1 MKRVLQYNLMLYVAL
16 MFLIASCQPKVSST
30 QKNIDQRVDS
40 LLSLMSVDEK
50 IGQTVLFTSRW
61 DVTGPLLR
69 DGEEDAIKS
78 GKCGNIFN
86 AHTVEYTRKLQEM
99 AVNETRLGIP
109 LLFGYDVIHGHQ
121 TLGPISLGESASW
134 DLNLIELSARV
145 AAREAAASGLHW
157 TFAPMCDIGRD
168 PRWGRV
174 SEGAG
179 EDTFLGEQIAAA
191 RVRGFQGDDL
201 SDALTVSA
209 CVKHMAAYGAAQAGR
224 DYHSVD
230 MSERVLRET
239 YLPPYK
245 AAIDAGARTVMTSFN
260 DLDGVPATANSFLLK
275 DILRNEWGFDG
286 MVVTDYTAINELIPH
301 GVAKDEYDAGVLA
314 MKAGVD
320 MDMEGGIYMDHL
332 KAAIE
337 NGDVSIQDLDNA
349 VRNVL
354 RLKFEL
360 GIMDD
365 PYKYCNETLEQ
376 SEVLS
381 ESNRE
386 AAYEMAAA
394 SCVLL
399 KNEAQVLPLKASE
412 KIAVIGPLANSKRD
426 LLGSW
431 KAAGKPQDVSATILD
446 AIITNADKG
455 NVSFAVGCDINT
467 QNKNGFAKALKAA
480 QQADK
485 VVMVM
490 GEKWSMSGEAA
501 CRTNLNFPGVQV
513 ELIAEVAKLDK
524 PLILLFMTGRS
535 MTIEKESELADALM
549 NIWYPGTEG
558 GRAVADLLY
567 GKKVPSGKL
576 TMTMPRNVG
585 QIPIFY
591 NYKNTGRPYNPEKP
605 KDTYKSRY
613 LDVANTPLYPFGYGL
628 SYTTFEYSN
637 MKLSKDVFQAGE
649 SLQLSVEVS
658 NTGQFD
664 GHEIVQL
671 YIHDQVASV
680 TRPVRELKA
689 FQKIALKQGET
700 KVLTFTIDEAMLQF
714 YRQDM
719 SFGSE
724 DGRFTV
730 FIGSSS
736 ETQNGIEFELKGVT
750 K

>member
-1 MKRVLQYNLMLYVAL
+1 MKKVKSIILGLSFLV
-16 MFLIASCQPKVSST
+16 LIAGCQANANQYHST
-30 QKNIDQRVDS
+30 NDKISGRIDS
-40 LLSLMSVDEK
+40 LLNLMSIDEK

-61 DVTGPLLR
+61 DVTGPVLR
-69 DGEEDAIKS
+69 EGEEEAIKE

-86 AHTVEYTRKLQEM
+86 AHTVAYTRKLQEL

-121 TLGPISLGESASW
+121 TLTPISLGESASW
-134 DLNLIELSARV
+134 DLALIEKSARM

-179 EDTFLGEQIAAA
+179 EDAFLGEKIAAA
-191 RVRGFQGDDL
+191 RVKGFQGDDL
-201 SDALTVSA
+201 SSAETVLA

-245 AAIDAGARTVMTSFN
+245 AAVDAGARTVMTSFN
-260 DLDGVPATANSFLLK
+260 DLDGVPASANKYLLT
-275 DILRNEWGFDG
+275 DILRHEWGFDG

-301 GVAKDEYDAGVLA
+301 GVAEDEYHAGILA

-320 MDMEGGIYMDHL
+320 MDMEGGVYMDHL
-332 KAAIE
+332 KNAVE
-337 NGDVSIQDLDNA
+337 NGDVTEEELDNA

-365 PYKYCNETLEQ
+365 PFKYCDETIEEK
-376 SEVLS
+376 EVLS
-381 ESNRE
+381 DKNRQI
-386 AAYEMAAA
+386 AYEMAVA

-399 KNEAQVLPLKASE
+399 KNENSALPLLSSDHV
-412 KIAVIGPLANSKRD
+412 AVIGPLANSKRD

-431 KAAGKPQDVSATILD
+431 KAAGKPQAIKTTIME
-446 AIITNADKG
+446 AIQNNADETAK
-455 NVSFAVGCDINT
+455 VSFVKGCDINS
-467 QNKNGFAKALKAA
+467 NDRSGFSKAIQVAKS
-480 QQADK
+480 ADK
-485 VVMVM
+485 IVMVM

-501 CRTNLNFPGVQV
+501 CRTNLDFPGVQS
-513 ELIAEVAKLDK
+513 ELIKAIAQLGK
-524 PLILLFMTGRS
+524 PVVLVYMTGRS
-535 MTIEKESELADALM
+535 MTIEKEVDAVDAVM

-567 GKKVPSGKL
+567 GKQVPSGKL

-585 QIPIFY
+585 QIPIYY
-591 NYKNTGRPYNPEKP
+591 NYKNTGRPFNPEKP

-613 LDVANTPLYPFGYGL
+613 LDVPNTPLFPFGYGL
-628 SYTTFEYSN
+628 SYTAFEYSALQLDKN
-637 MKLSKDVFQAGE
+637 TMRPGE
-649 SLQLSVEVS
+649 SITLTVDVKNAGDYDGDEV
-658 NTGQFD
+658 
-664 GHEIVQL
+664 VQL
-671 YIHDQVASV
+671 YIHDKVASV
-680 TRPVRELKA
+680 TRPVKELKA
-689 FQKIALKQGET
+689 FEKVHIKKGEMIT
-700 KVLTFTIDEAMLQF
+700 LSFTITDDMLAF

-719 SFGSE
+719 SYGTE
-724 DGRFTV
+724 AGTFTV
-730 FIGSSS
+730 FVGTNSD
-736 ETQNGIEFELKGVT
+736 TTNQAEFSLNQK
-750 K
+750 

>member
-1 MKRVLQYNLMLYVAL
+1 MNTARSILIGLSLLVLVVGCNQSGRQYH
-16 MFLIASCQPKVSST
+16 S
-30 QKNIDQRVDS
+30 KNDKISQRVDS
-40 LLSLMSVDEK
+40 LLSLMTIDEK

-61 DVTGPLLR
+61 DVTGPVLR
-69 DGEEDAIKS
+69 EGEEEAIKE
-78 GKCGNIFN
+78 GRCGNIFN
-86 AHTVEYTRKLQEM
+86 AHTVAYTHKLQEM

-121 TLGPISLGESASW
+121 TLTPISLGESASW
-134 DLNLIELSARV
+134 DLELIEQSARM

-179 EDTFLGEQIAAA
+179 EDPYLGQRIAEAK
-191 RVRGFQGDDL
+191 VKGFQGDDI
-201 SDALTVSA
+201 SSNETVLA

-230 MSERVLRET
+230 MSDRVLRET

-245 AAIDAGARTVMTSFN
+245 AAVDAGARTVMTSFN
-260 DLDGVPATANSFLLK
+260 DLDGVPASANKYLLT
-275 DILRNEWGFDG
+275 DILRDEWGFDG

-301 GVAKDEYDAGVLA
+301 GVAADEYHAGVLA

-320 MDMEGGIYMDHL
+320 MDMEGGVYMEYL
-332 KAAIE
+332 KQAIE
-337 NGDVSIQDLDNA
+337 KGDVSEAELDNA

-365 PYKYCNETLEQ
+365 PYKYCNEEFEQ
-376 SEVLS
+376 AEVLS
-381 ESNRE
+381 DRNRQL
-386 AAYEMAAA
+386 AYEMAAA

-399 KNEAQVLPLKASE
+399 KNEQAALPLKPSD

-431 KAAGKPQDVSATILD
+431 KAAGKPQAIESTILD
-446 AIITNADKG
+446 AIIANGGKG
-455 NVSFAVGCDINT
+455 NVSFTKGCDVNSD
-467 QNKNGFAKALKAA
+467 NRSGFAKAI
-480 QQADK
+480 QQAKNADK

-501 CRTNLNFPGVQV
+501 CRTNLDFPGVQA
-513 ELIAEVAKLDK
+513 ELIEQIAGLGK
-524 PLILLFMTGRS
+524 PVVLVYMTGRS
-535 MTIEKESELADALM
+535 MTIEKEVKLADAVM

-567 GKKVPSGKL
+567 GKQVPSGKL

-585 QIPIFY
+585 QIPIYY
-591 NYKNTGRPYNPEKP
+591 NYKNTGRPFNPEKP

-613 LDVANTPLYPFGYGL
+613 LDVPNTPLFPFGYGL
-628 SYTTFEYSN
+628 SYTTFKYSN
-637 MKLSKDVFQAGE
+637 LKLDKSSMRAGDDIT
-649 SLQLSVEVS
+649 LSVEVS
-658 NTGQFD
+658 NTGDFD
-664 GHEIVQL
+664 GAEVVQL
-671 YIHDQVASV
+671 YIRDKVASV
-680 TRPVRELKA
+680 TRPMKELKA
-689 FQKIALKQGET
+689 FEKVFIKKGET
-700 KVLTFTIDEAMLQF
+700 KTITFTITEDMLAF

-719 SFGSE
+719 SFGTE
-724 DGRFTV
+724 PGDFTV
-730 FIGSSS
+730 YVGTNSDTDNQIDFTL
-736 ETQNGIEFELKGVT
+736 E
-750 K
+750 